1 MWSRRQGEP
10 RVKNASKLYVQP
22 SEVAGKLVKEMEE
35 DKVARGSHVSVR
47 NRYTVYLCREDYER
61 WRRQEEQL
69 VDKLEMHLN
78 RHMRSKGYEAPGAID
93 VKLLPDPD
101 LKLGNYGIY
110 AEREMPSGVVR
121 KGIAG
126 SSAASAGVPGR
137 AAAGAAGAAGAGAAL
152 AGRVPG
158 GSGLAS
164 AGPAGMEA
172 ARAAAARAAA
182 ARQTE
187 ALSVP
192 DSGAAPVEAGVDAEA
207 DEAPPSRVSVRPERP
222 ATAQLSPEPV
232 VRPAVPPRAQQAAG
246 VTQVIS
252 ADDVAE
258 LGLAKQTIVLRA
270 NNQDYEFNKGRVIV
284 GRSRDVDFRIDNADV
299 SRRHAAFFWSEGNIM
314 VKDLGSTNGTMVNGY
329 PVDTSIVHPGDVVLV
344 GDCFI
349 TVESR

>member
-10 RVKNASKLYVQP
+10 RGKNASKLYVQP
-22 SEVAGKLVKEMEE
+22 SEVAGKLVKEMED
-35 DKVARGSHVSVR
+35 DKVARGAHVSVR

-61 WRRQEEQL
+61 WHRQEEQL
-69 VDKLEMHLN
+69 VDKLETHLN
-78 RHMRSKGYEAPGAID
+78 RHMRSRGYEAPGAID

-101 LKLGNYGIY
+101 LRLGNYGIY

-121 KGIAG
+121 KGRAG
-126 SSAASAGVPGR
+126 SSPTSAGGAGR
-137 AAAGAAGAAGAGAAL
+137 AAAGAAGVAGTGAAL

-158 GSGLAS
+158 GSGLVGAGS
-164 AGPAGMEA
+164 AGMAA

-182 ARQTE
+182 ARENE

-192 DSGAAPVEAGVDAEA
+192 SPGAAMAKSGADVEADDASS
-207 DEAPPSRVSVRPERP
+207 SRVSVRPERP
-222 ATAQLSPEPV
+222 VSAPLQPEPL
-232 VRPAVPPRAQQAAG
+232 RPVTPPRSQQAAG

-252 ADDVAE
+252 AEDVAD
-258 LGLAKQTIVLRA
+258 LGLAKQTIVLRS
-270 NNQDYEFNKGRVIV
+270 NNQEYEFNKGRVIV

-299 SRRHAAFFWSEGNIM
+299 SRRHAAFFWSEGNVM